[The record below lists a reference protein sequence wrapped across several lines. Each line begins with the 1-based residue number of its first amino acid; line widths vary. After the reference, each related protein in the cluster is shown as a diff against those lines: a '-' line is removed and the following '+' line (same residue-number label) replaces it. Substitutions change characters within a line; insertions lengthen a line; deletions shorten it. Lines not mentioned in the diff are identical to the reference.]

1 MSWWKNAVLIQR
13 LEGVLKIES
22 VLVRE
27 GLCPGYR
34 QLNPTSLSVSLQ
46 LLYLIRERDNI
57 CKLIHMPAQS
67 GNTDVLKRMR
77 RGFVV

>member
-1 MSWWKNAVLIQR
+1 M
-13 LEGVLKIES
+13 ES
-22 VLVRE
+22 VLIWE
-27 GLCPGYR
+27 GLCPGYQ
-34 QLNPTSLSVSLQ
+34 QLNLTSLSVSLQ

-77 RGFVV
+77 RGFVVLSRRLLASVDCCG